1 MEACTGGRPWCYSL
15 CGGVGTSVLT
25 PVVLKVWKG
34 RSKVR
39 LHGALPVTTKTVPP
53 SYGQVTKDLLV
64 PESVREC

>member
-1 MEACTGGRPWCYSL
+1 MLQFVWWCRDFCL
-15 CGGVGTSVLT
+15 LT
-25 PVVLKVWKG
+25 PVVLKVWES